1 MFKVTV
7 SKNYMEK
14 SEAFVG
20 PGLKQ
25 IPGDYTDKGY
35 INVLDSLRE
44 YNIGTPEE
52 VGEVME
58 NYGND
63 LPKSVLGFLF
73 DWFGKLFGSKS
84 KKEYV
89 GAYVPQT
96 GEKWLST
103 DTFKDISLLYKA
115 VGHENTHEAIDRG
128 LDKLPYGVDEED
140 YANMRGEYAANML
153 GRN

>member
-1 MFKVTV
+1 MA
-7 SKNYMEK
+7 K
-14 SEAFVG
+14 SEASVD
-20 PGLKQ
+20 PRLKQ
-25 IPGDYTDKGY
+25 MLADYTDKGY

-44 YNIGTPEE
+44 YNIGTPEQ
-52 VGEVME
+52 VGEVMD

-63 LPKSVLGFLF
+63 LPKSVLGFLL

-103 DTFKDISLLYKA
+103 DTFKDISLLYEA
-115 VGHENTHEAIDRG
+115 VGHENAHEGIDKG
-128 LDKLPYGVDEED
+128 WDKLPYGVSEED
-140 YANMRGEYAANML
+140 YAGFRGEQYAANML